1 MIPAVYGWLGLALA
15 LIGFIVWLR
24 WAIRRGASAEAQ
36 AEKET
41 RARLASEKARAK
53 ELEIRDAVQKV
64 RDSPSPR
71 IPTLDELRPPPGGPG
86 PPA

>member
-1 MIPAVYGWLGLALA
+1 MPAVYAWAAIVVALVSFA
-15 LIGFIVWLR
+15 VWLR
-24 WAIRRGASAEAQ
+24 WAIRRGATAEAQ

-41 RARLASEKARAK
+41 RARLASEKARAV

-64 RDSPSPR
+64 RDQPGPR
-71 IPTLDELRPPPGGPG
+71 VPDLGGLRPPRGGPG